1 MLHNVER
8 WCAYGFVFVTDT
20 SVNCT
25 KHLNSRRFH
34 AVPKMAVQKGAL
46 WVKNMSGFDGSSQR
60 TFVDGTVDT
69 MRLTDKPTNSA
80 IRDKLCLK
88 FEKVGPPR
96 THCSPV

>member
-1 MLHNVER
+1 MVCVWFCVCDRHIGELHKTPEQPAIS
-8 WCAYGFVFVTDT
+8 CGSKDGGPEGGT
-20 SVNCT
+20 
-25 KHLNSRRFH
+25 L
-34 AVPKMAVQKGAL
+34 GG
-46 WVKNMSGFDGSSQR
+46 NMSGFDGSSQR